1 MKYCTHA
8 ARRGEERGAG
18 HPHQPGEEDPPHSL
32 RLLLPPQ
39 LLRRRRRMAR
49 CHPRRWFY
57 SFHIRS
63 PPPTDPFL
71 IFVST
76 LIEFPFLLF
85 SFAVYMLQ
93 DQEAHAAE
101 VLVFPSF
108 LPPPPIPFPTFFF
121 NSYLSTA
128 LLELIYLTMLL
139 SSNVDGAHLYRHQA

>member
-1 MKYCTHA
+1 
-8 ARRGEERGAG
+8 
-18 HPHQPGEEDPPHSL
+18 
-32 RLLLPPQ
+32 
-39 LLRRRRRMAR
+39 MAR

-101 VLVFPSF
+101 MERTFIAIKPDGVQRGLVTTTCIAS
-108 LPPPPIPFPTFFF
+108 PT
-121 NSYLSTA
+121 
-128 LLELIYLTMLL
+128 
-139 SSNVDGAHLYRHQA
+139 